1 MAELVPLL
9 LLLLVLPV
17 GGACCAGVLS
27 RRASD
32 AAATVFVGA
41 TLLLLLGIFNAA
53 GGSLFEENRWGL
65 AGLAWLPATGDLFGL
80 MLDPLSALM
89 LLVIL
94 LIGFLV
100 ILYSWDY
107 VGPYNAEH
115 ATPNGKGRYYFWML
129 LFIGAMVGVA
139 VSPNFLQLFIFW
151 ELTSL
156 CSWALISYYE
166 DPRSLAGGYKAL
178 IMTHL
183 GGLFLMTAV
192 VILFVHTGSF
202 DFQALGQAAPGV
214 RTLLFV
220 LILVGAWSKAAQ
232 GPFYTWLPDAMAAP
246 TPVSA
251 YLHAA
256 AMVKAGVYVVAR
268 TVISTAGLSYGE
280 GLVVALV
287 ALVTLFGGLILFFY
301 QDDLKRLLALSTI
314 THLAYILMGC
324 VLGIFGSPLGLQGG
338 VLHIAAHGVGKALL
352 FLSVGAVAYASGSRR
367 ISELEGVGRRL
378 PLAAAGFFVGAFT
391 VTGVPPLAG
400 FWSKWMLISGAL
412 QRGGVGSWLAALMV
426 LESLI
431 AFGWFL
437 WVGQRV
443 FCGQPSP
450 VVARIGRS
458 ANPHSPTPSPAEQGS
473 SPPLASM
480 EVVLGVLMLLCLLM
494 PVLALPLA
502 TSVGM

>member
-1 MAELVPLL
+1 MFYVARIKKVMAMNELVPLLL

-32 AAATVFVGA
+32 GMAAVFAGA
-41 TLLLLLGIFNAA
+41 ILLILLAIFNIA
-53 GGSLFEENRWGL
+53 GAGLFEENRWELG
-65 AGLAWLPATGDLFGL
+65 GLAWLPAAGNWFGL
-80 MLDPLSALM
+80 MVDPLSALM

-100 ILYSWDY
+100 VIYSWEY
-107 VGPYNAEH
+107 VGPRNAEH
-115 ATPNGKGRYYFWML
+115 PTLNGKGRYYFWML
-129 LFIGAMVGVA
+129 LFIGSMVGVA
-139 VSPNFLQLFIFW
+139 ISPNFLQLFLFW

-178 IMTHL
+178 VMTHI
-183 GGLFLMTAV
+183 GGLFLMAAV

-202 DFQALGQAAPGV
+202 DFQALGQVAPEA

-220 LILVGAWSKAAQ
+220 LILIGAWSKAAQ
-232 GPFYTWLPDAMAAP
+232 GPFYTWLPHAMAAP

-256 AMVKAGVYVVAR
+256 AMVKAGVYVIAR
-268 TVISTAGLSYGE
+268 TVISGVGLPYGAGL
-280 GLVVALV
+280 LV
-287 ALVTLFGGLILFFY
+287 AGMSLITLFGGLILFFY

-324 VLGIFGSPLGLQGG
+324 ALGVLGSPLGLQGG

-352 FLSVGAVAYASGSRR
+352 FLSVGAVAYFSGSRR
-367 ISELEGVGRRL
+367 ISELAGVGRRL
-378 PLAAAGFFVGAFT
+378 PLVATGFFVGAFT

-400 FWSKWMLISGAL
+400 FWSKWMLIGGAL
-412 QRGGVGSWLAALMV
+412 QMGGLGVWLAALMV

-443 FCGQPSP
+443 FCGRLSP
-450 VVARIGRS
+450 MAAQIGSHSAPIEVA
-458 ANPHSPTPSPAEQGS
+458 
-473 SPPLASM
+473 L
-480 EVVLGVLMLLCLLM
+480 VVLMLLCLLT
-494 PVLALPLA
+494 PVLVLPLA
-502 TSVGM
+502 TSVGTG

>member
-1 MAELVPLL
+1 MVDLVPLL

-27 RRASD
+27 RRASNV
-32 AAATVFVGA
+32 AATVFAGA
-41 TLLLLLGIFNAA
+41 ALVALIAVFHTA
-53 GGSLFEENRWGL
+53 GPRLFEQNTVGL
-65 AGLAWLPATGDLFGL
+65 GGLAWLPSAGDLLGL
-80 MLDPLSALM
+80 MLDPLTALM

-94 LIGFLV
+94 TIGFLV
-100 ILYSWDY
+100 IVYSWDY
-107 VGPYNAEH
+107 VGPKNAEH
-115 ATPNGKGRYYFWML
+115 ATTDGKGRYYFWML

-166 DPRSLAGGYKAL
+166 DQRSLAGGYKAL
-178 IMTHL
+178 VMTHI

-192 VILFVHTGSF
+192 MILYVHTGSF
-202 DFQALGQAAPGV
+202 DFDALGRAAPGM
-214 RTLLFV
+214 RLLLFV
-220 LILVGAWSKAAQ
+220 LVLVGAWSKAAQ

-246 TPVSA
+246 SPVSA

-268 TVISTAGLSYGE
+268 TVISSAGLPYGA
-280 GLVVALV
+280 GLLV
-287 ALVTLFGGLILFFY
+287 ALMALATMFLGLTLFFY

-324 VLGIFGSPLGLQGG
+324 ALGLLGSPLGLQGG
-338 VLHIAAHGVGKALL
+338 VLHIASHAVGKALL
-352 FLSVGAVAYASGSRR
+352 FLSVGALAYFSGSRR
-367 ISELEGVGRRL
+367 ISELAGVGRRL
-378 PLAAAGFFVGAFT
+378 PLVAAGFFVGAFT

-400 FWSKWMLISGAL
+400 FWSKWMLITGAL
-412 QRGGVGSWLAALMV
+412 KAGGAGTIFAVLMV
-426 LESLI
+426 IESLI

-450 VVARIGRS
+450 VAVRIGSSSRS
-458 ANPHSPTPSPAEQGS
+458 IE
-473 SPPLASM
+473 LAL
-480 EVVLGVLMLLCLLM
+480 VVLILLCLLM
-494 PVLALPLA
+494 PVIALPLA
-502 TSVGM
+502 ASVGTA